1 MEKEYFEDYTVGE
14 TLVSPART
22 VTESDINAF
31 AMLTGDWHPLH
42 TDVTYAEGSVFGER
56 IAHGMLTLILGST
69 LVLRLGPHVYLPKS
83 FIAFYGIDRV
93 RFTAPVKIGDTI
105 HAVNRVKDLALK
117 DEERGI
123 LHYDGTVLNQ
133 RDETVL
139 VWEVRMLVGCR
150 PGQTGR
156 EKQSAVEVDSR
167 S

>member
-1 MEKEYFEDYTVGE
+1 M
-14 TLVSPART
+14 
-22 VTESDINAF
+22 
-31 AMLTGDWHPLH
+31 
-42 TDVTYAEGSVFGER
+42 
-56 IAHGMLTLILGST
+56 AHHRPSGGLQ
-69 LVLRLGPHVYLPKS
+69 P
-83 FIAFYGIDRV
+83 
-93 RFTAPVKIGDTI
+93 
-105 HAVNRVKDLALK
+105 NRVKDLALK